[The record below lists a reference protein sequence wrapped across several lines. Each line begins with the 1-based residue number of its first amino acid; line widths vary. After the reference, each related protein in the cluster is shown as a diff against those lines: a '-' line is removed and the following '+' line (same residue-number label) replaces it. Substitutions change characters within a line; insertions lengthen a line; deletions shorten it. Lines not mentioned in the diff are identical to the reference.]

1 MERMTIHRGLA
12 ELKLIDAKI
21 QKTINEI
28 VPSGVYQ
35 PGKNINGHTNE
46 AEFKSQAESKY
57 TSAIDLIARKTKI
70 KKAIVKKNG
79 ETELKVGTIVMTIAD
94 AITFKSLIQFKKD
107 LIQILKQRHQQTLG
121 NLDKN
126 NAVIEKNLQVI
137 LEATYGKD
145 NVKAN
150 TDDVKTLRE
159 NFLSINEFKVFDPLD
174 VNKKIEELEK
184 EVSEFETEVDAALSE
199 INATTFIEF

>member
-1 MERMTIHRGLA
+1 MTIHRGLA